1 MAHIQSKVNEIFVIS
16 LGPNREER
24 LHSTQMFELSRLYGE
39 IWPAKLTNHSAHTN

>member
-1 MAHIQSKVNEIFVIS
+1 MQSKVNEIFVIS